1 MILLG
6 IADSDGEAVGKA
18 LNEGAGLIDGAS
30 GDGTIVGKLLGFEDG
45 L

>member
-1 MILLG
+1 MTLLG
-6 IADSDGEAVGKA
+6 IAGNDGVAVGKA

-30 GDGTIVGKLLGFEDG
+30 GDDTNVGKLLGFEDG